1 MKQNIEHVI
10 EQYGD
15 QLYRTALI
23 TLGNEHD
30 AQDALQETFIR
41 YVYRSPEF
49 RDREH
54 EKAWLFRVM
63 VNCCKD
69 ILRFRFRHSYL
80 ELEALKIPKE
90 STPDIGLLQ
99 EVLKLPEKQRLPVI
113 LHYIEG
119 YSYQDIGKIM
129 GISENAVK
137 KRMQRAKHELSKR
150 LEVNT

>member
-1 MKQNIEHVI
+1 MKHDMERII

-15 QLYRTALI
+15 LLYRTCLI
-23 TLGNEHD
+23 TLGSEHD

-41 YVYRSPEF
+41 YLYKSPKFCEQ
-49 RDREH
+49 EH
-54 EKAWLFRVM
+54 EKAWLLRVA

-69 ILRFRFRHSYL
+69 ILRFRFRHSYV
-80 ELEALKIPKE
+80 ELETLNIPHMPG
-90 STPDIGLLQ
+90 SDTGLLR
-99 EVLKLPEKQRLPVI
+99 EILRLPEKQRLPLV

-119 YSYQDIGKIM
+119 YSYQDMGKIL

-137 KRMQRAKHELSKR
+137 KRMQRAKKELSER